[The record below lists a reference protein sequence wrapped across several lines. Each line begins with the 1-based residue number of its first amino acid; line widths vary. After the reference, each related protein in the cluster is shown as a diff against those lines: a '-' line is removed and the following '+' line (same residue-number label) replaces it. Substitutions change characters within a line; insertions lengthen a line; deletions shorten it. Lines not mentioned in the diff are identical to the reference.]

1 MKKLYLVC
9 YFNEMESENDADVT
23 VLDDEENQRNS
34 FKVFFKKTYD
44 YDIKDE
50 HIVGIYPV
58 SELFDTN
65 GTKYEVALKKIN

>member
-23 VLDDEENQRNS
+23 VLDDEKNQRNS
-34 FKVFFKKTYD
+34 FKVFFKETYD

-50 HIVGIYPV
+50 HIVGIYSV